1 MDVQQELMQ
10 QGLTF
15 SRAAHAQT
23 FLRHAHAQHAHAQLP
38 VGWFGRDVG
47 EISLGEIRRGSD

>member
-1 MDVQQELMQ
+1 VDVQQELMQ

-23 FLRHAHAQHAHAQLP
+23 FLRHAHAQLP